1 MALPPTQG
9 TEHGISLGQSIYSS
23 SLITVYESQAFTE
36 LLEERLCPYLV
47 LELYMWGWSW
57 GSHFAT
63 MWKEF
68 VWERSQPRE
77 RREKRRWE
85 RNWIP
90 LSSSIKSCLR
100 SVFLLDFSV
109 VWNNRSLFLFK
120 PIGLVFLSLETTEIL
135 IASCTSKLLSL
146 IAITQLFL
154 LTFLDFI

>member
-1 MALPPTQG
+1 MVLPPSQG
-9 TEHGISLGQSIYSS
+9 IEHGISLGQSIYFS

-36 LLEERLCPYLV
+36 LLEKRLCPYLV
-47 LELYMWGWSW
+47 LGLYMWGWSW
-57 GSHFAT
+57 CHFAT

-85 RNWIP
+85 RKGIP
-90 LSSSIKSCLR
+90 LSSCIKSCLR
-100 SVFLLDFSV
+100 SVLLLDFSV

-120 PIGLVFLSLETTEIL
+120 PIGLGFLSLETTEIL
-135 IASCTSKLLSL
+135 IATCTSKLLSL
-146 IAITQLFL
+146 MAITHLFL

>member
-9 TEHGISLGQSIYSS
+9 TERGISLGQSIYSS
-23 SLITVYESQAFTE
+23 SLITLYESQAFTE

-90 LSSSIKSCLR
+90 LSSCIKSCLR

-135 IASCTSKLLSL
+135 IATCTSKLLSL
-146 IAITQLFL
+146 MAITHLFL